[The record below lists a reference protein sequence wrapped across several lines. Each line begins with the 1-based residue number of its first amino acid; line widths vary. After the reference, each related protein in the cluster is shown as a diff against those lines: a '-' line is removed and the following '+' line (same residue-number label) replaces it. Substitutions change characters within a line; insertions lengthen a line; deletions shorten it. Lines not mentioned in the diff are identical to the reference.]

1 MDISLTAFISF
12 SIYCSDESDQDE
24 DEVVPDYDVDYDKQ
38 KGEVTS
44 SPDSSAHDSSFN
56 LSTEEEHLEQQAKDS
71 SQPTEGGRGQ
81 HMVMRGV
88 RPGGRSRFTR
98 GVHPRGRS
106 PSTRG
111 VHPRGRSPFARGVH
125 PRGRSQF
132 TRGVHPRGRSQS
144 MGRARSGG
152 FSPPLQQQF
161 RGRSLLQRGGR
172 SSVRGQPH
180 VRGASDQ
187 HRTDG
192 DEASR
197 DQSGASDQHRT
208 DGDEA
213 SRDQGGAS
221 EQYGTS
227 DESSDDSE
235 SRQVKQYCNL
245 PCLKCIQNTVR
256 YAYVGRYTTR
266 SRSCSFYRGRLLGR
280 IRYELLKNKTVPRKR
295 IRVDCGRS
303 RSCLIVVVD
312 YL

>member
-1 MDISLTAFISF
+1 MDISLTVFISF

-106 PSTRG
+106 QLTRG
-111 VHPRGRSPFARGVH
+111 VQR
-125 PRGRSQF
+125 RGRSQF
-132 TRGVHPRGRSQS
+132 TRGVQRRGRSQS
-144 MGRARSGG
+144 MGRARS
-152 FSPPLQQQF
+152 LQQF
-161 RGRSLLQRGGR
+161 RGRSLMQRGGR
-172 SSVRGQPH
+172 SFLRGQPQG
-180 VRGASDQ
+180 RGASDQ

-197 DQSGASDQHRT
+197 DQSGT
-208 DGDEA
+208 
-213 SRDQGGAS
+213 S

-227 DESSDDSE
+227 DETSEDSE
-235 SRQVKQYCNL
+235 SRQVKL
-245 PCLKCIQNTVR
+245 
-256 YAYVGRYTTR
+256 
-266 SRSCSFYRGRLLGR
+266 
-280 IRYELLKNKTVPRKR
+280 
-295 IRVDCGRS
+295 
-303 RSCLIVVVD
+303 
-312 YL
+312 